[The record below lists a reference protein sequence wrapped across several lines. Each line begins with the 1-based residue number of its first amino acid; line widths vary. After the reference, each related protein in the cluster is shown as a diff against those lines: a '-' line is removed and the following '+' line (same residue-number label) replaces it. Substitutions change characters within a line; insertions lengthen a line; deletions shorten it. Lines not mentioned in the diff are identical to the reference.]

1 MIITIIDKKRRR
13 KRLTREDLAYVVSG
27 FLDGTIPDYQ
37 MASLLMAIT
46 IHGMTT
52 EEACDLTDVMLHSG
66 ERIDLSAIP
75 GIKVDKHSTGG
86 IGDKTTII
94 LAPLVASLGIPV
106 AKMSGRG
113 LGLTGGTIDKLEA
126 IPGFRVSLSETEF
139 VNQVTEI
146 GLAITGGTKNLVPAD
161 KAIYALRDVTGTVA
175 SIPLIASS
183 IMSKKL
189 ASGADKIVIDL
200 KVGKGALMPNRIEAE
215 KLAYLMTRIG
225 KQYGKDTV
233 CILTD
238 MDEPLGCKI
247 GNALEIQECMEVLQ
261 GGGPKDITDLVL
273 YLAMY
278 MIHMGTGMSYEEAR
292 IAAIEQLS
300 NGEAY
305 AKFEEMVA
313 CQGGDLSRLTVAPKV
328 FSIKSTKTGFI
339 TAIDAYKIGA
349 VVHKIGAGRSN
360 KEDQID
366 YGVGVELTKK
376 TGEFVTEGEEL
387 VKVYLHEHDLAMQE
401 ILDCFTITEH
411 APTLHPLIYG
421 VIESD

>member
-339 TAIDAYKIGA
+339 TTIDAYKIGA

>member
-261 GGGPKDITDLVL
+261 GGGPKDIKDLVL

>member
-1 MIITIIDKKRRR
+1 MIISIIDKKRNR
-13 KRLTREDLAYVVSG
+13 KRLTKEELEYVVSG
-27 FLDGTIPDYQ
+27 FLNGTIPDYQ

-52 EEACDLTDVMLHSG
+52 EETCDLTDVMLHSG
-66 ERIDLSAIP
+66 DQFDLSVIS

-113 LGLTGGTIDKLEA
+113 LGMTGGTIDKLES

-139 VNQVTEI
+139 VRQVNDI
-146 GLAITGGTKNLVPAD
+146 GIAITGGTKNLVPAD
-161 KAIYALRDVTGTVA
+161 KAIYALRDVTGTVS

-200 KVGKGALMPNRIEAE
+200 KVGKGALMTNRIEAE
-215 KLAYLMTRIG
+215 KLAHLMTRIG
-225 KQYGKDTV
+225 NQYGKDTV

-247 GNALEIQECMEVLQ
+247 GNALEIQECIEVLQ
-261 GGGPKDITDLVL
+261 GGGPKDIKDLVL

-292 IAAIEQLS
+292 IAALNQLS
-300 NGEAY
+300 NGMAY
-305 AKFEEMVA
+305 AKFEEMVT
-313 CQGGDLSRLTVAPKV
+313 CQGGDLSKLTVAPKV

-339 TAIDAYKIGA
+339 TAIDAYKIGT
-349 VVHKIGAGRSN
+349 VVHKIGAGRTN

-387 VKVYLHEHDLAMQE
+387 VKVYLHDHDLAMQE

-411 APTLHPLIYG
+411 APNPQTLIYG
-421 VIESD
+421 VVESF

>member
-113 LGLTGGTIDKLEA
+113 LGLTGGTIDKLES

-215 KLAYLMTRIG
+215 KLAHLMTRIG

-261 GGGPKDITDLVL
+261 GGGPKDIKDLVL

-278 MIHMGTGMSYEEAR
+278 MIHMGTGISYEEAR

>member
-1 MIITIIDKKRRR
+1 
-13 KRLTREDLAYVVSG
+13 
-27 FLDGTIPDYQ
+27 
-37 MASLLMAIT
+37 MAIT

-261 GGGPKDITDLVL
+261 GGGPKDIKDLVL

>member
-113 LGLTGGTIDKLEA
+113 LGLTGGTIDKLES

-215 KLAYLMTRIG
+215 KLAHLMTRIG

-261 GGGPKDITDLVL
+261 GGGPKDIKDLVL

-278 MIHMGTGMSYEEAR
+278 MIHMGTGISYEDAR

>member
-1 MIITIIDKKRRR
+1 
-13 KRLTREDLAYVVSG
+13 
-27 FLDGTIPDYQ
+27 
-37 MASLLMAIT
+37 
-46 IHGMTT
+46 
-52 EEACDLTDVMLHSG
+52 
-66 ERIDLSAIP
+66 
-75 GIKVDKHSTGG
+75 
-86 IGDKTTII
+86 
-94 LAPLVASLGIPV
+94 
-106 AKMSGRG
+106 
-113 LGLTGGTIDKLEA
+113 
-126 IPGFRVSLSETEF
+126 
-139 VNQVTEI
+139 
-146 GLAITGGTKNLVPAD
+146 
-161 KAIYALRDVTGTVA
+161 
-175 SIPLIASS
+175 
-183 IMSKKL
+183 
-189 ASGADKIVIDL
+189 
-200 KVGKGALMPNRIEAE
+200 MPNRIEAE